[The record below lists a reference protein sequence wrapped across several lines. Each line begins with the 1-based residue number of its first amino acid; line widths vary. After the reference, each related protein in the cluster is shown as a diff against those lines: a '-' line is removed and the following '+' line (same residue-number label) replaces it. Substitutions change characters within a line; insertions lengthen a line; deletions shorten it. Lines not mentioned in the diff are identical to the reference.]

1 MPMHVSKTVMFTL
14 FDEEVEVWNALE
26 KYAVKKKLEVLSR
39 PDVKKVSSQRLL
51 REILRLAAERVA
63 AEIGP
68 EIGQKLASPRPYYRR
83 SAAVRDP
90 RTEQPAA
97 KTRGRKPAE
106 KAPQKTPRRVHWDR
120 PWTPSPGDAE

>member
-26 KYAVKKKLEVLSR
+26 KYAVKKKLAVWTR
-39 PDVKKVSSQRLL
+39 PDVKKISRQRLL

-83 SAAVRDP
+83 SAGVRGP
-90 RTEQPAA
+90 QTEQPAA

-106 KAPQKTPRRVHWDR
+106 KAPSKTARRIHWDR
-120 PWTPSPGDAE
+120 PWTPSSGEAE